1 MANEVAV
8 VQESTKAIADMKKTA
23 GEYLAAMGMSIAP
36 KYREMFLNMAS
47 AYGLNPFKREIY
59 CIPYG
64 DKVSIVTS
72 YDTYIKRAERTGKL
86 DGWHVDT
93 TGSAK
98 DGTLQATITINRKDW
113 THPFTHTVLYT
124 EVAGNAPLWHKSP
137 VFMTKKVAIGQG
149 FRLCFPD
156 ELGGMPY
163 TADECDTEVRDI
175 TPPQTEP
182 MQVQEVQPVANTNKI
197 APCPSTVIGAQ
208 MPQNTQQTA
217 MQPQSDIDA
226 LRELREKYGT
236 AYINPKSLET
246 IDKALN
252 GDGNVAYILQR
263 TREYLNRKG
272 VAA

>member
-1 MANEVAV
+1 MTNEIATTTTTAV
-8 VQESTKAIADMKKTA
+8 ADMKQTA
-23 GEYLAAMGMSIAP
+23 GEYLASMGMNIAP

-47 AYGLNPFKREIY
+47 AFGLNPFKREIY

-64 DKVSIVTS
+64 DKVSIVTG
-72 YDTYIKRAERTGKL
+72 YETYIKRAERTGKL
-86 DGWHVDT
+86 DGWRVDT

-98 DGTLQATITINRKDW
+98 DNTLTATITINRKDW
-113 THPFTHTVLYT
+113 SHPFMHTVLYT

-163 TADECDTEVRDI
+163 TSDEMDTEVRDI
-175 TPPQTEP
+175 TPPQETI
-182 MQVQEVQPVANTNKI
+182 QVQEAEPQPVQT
-197 APCPSTVIGAQ
+197 IGAT
-208 MPQNTQQTA
+208 MPQSTPQA
-217 MQPQSDIDA
+217 AVQPQSDIDA
-226 LRELREKYGT
+226 LRTLREKYGT
-236 AYINPKSLET
+236 TYISPKSLEK

-263 TREYLNRKG
+263 TREYLNKKG

>member
-23 GEYLAAMGMSIAP
+23 GEYLAAMGMNIAP

-64 DKVSIVTS
+64 DKVSIVTG
-72 YDTYIKRAERTGKL
+72 YETYIKRAERTGKL

-113 THPFTHTVLYT
+113 SHPFMHTVLYT

-163 TADECDTEVRDI
+163 TADEVDTEVRDI
-175 TPPQTEP
+175 TPPQEIIQAQETET
-182 MQVQEVQPVANTNKI
+182 QPKQT
-197 APCPSTVIGAQ
+197 IGVP
-208 MPQNTQQTA
+208 MPQE
-217 MQPQSDIDA
+217 SDIDA
-226 LRELREKYGT
+226 LRELREKHNG
-236 AYINPKSLET
+236 ILPDNVKQMIDST
-246 IDKALN
+246 IADG
-252 GDGNVAYILQR
+252 GDVSAMLAR
-263 TREYLNRKG
+263 TRNYLQRKG